1 VISVRSQ
8 VALLFFARSFVV
20 LAIWFFPAPISAA
33 QVFATETF
41 DFPAAGPP
49 PTVIYRFPLAAKFS
63 HDQPLVRPVRSPRQ
77 TPSAP
82 SSCRLFSI
90 SSGVAL
96 RLGLG
101 TDFQPPPVF
110 PLVCAPCLL
119 QLKFGLALVDSFSAR
134 SFGRAD
140 QDSFADSTV
149 QDFVFIFVR
158 VVRLPIHICGQ
169 GFGCCWDFPFLK
181 VARPS
186 ASFSC
191 ACRAQLLTCR

>member
-1 VISVRSQ
+1 
-8 VALLFFARSFVV
+8 
-20 LAIWFFPAPISAA
+20 
-33 QVFATETF
+33 
-41 DFPAAGPP
+41 
-49 PTVIYRFPLAAKFS
+49 
-63 HDQPLVRPVRSPRQ
+63 VRSPRQ

-169 GFGCCWDFPFLK
+169 GFGCCWDFPFLPESSAPIGQFFLR
-181 VARPS
+181 VQGS
-186 ASFSC
+186 ASHLSLISGQFRAPESGSPFSRRSSSFFC
-191 ACRAQLLTCR
+191 QGPYFPYILRFRFCEGL